1 MTEATTVILESHA
14 ELLAD
19 ALGRILPIP
28 ERGSMAFLRCL
39 APQVV
44 RALADTPGFQVSG
57 WDVRAVTDATD
68 PVARTIT
75 ADQAVEIRE
84 NKGDATLLLV
94 DIHAAGAG
102 MDGIYNAT
110 REITEDEVL
119 KKAIQ
124 RARLRL
130 SKQDRE
136 VAEKAVK
143 RATRVGE
150 RSAVSLWRQ
159 FDYYARA
166 VCSSSG
172 IGGLV
177 GRLGLWPIRR
187 SPEGYRKEDLDVSA
201 RLVERLLLGGRS
213 EGTLPGRIRSLM
225 LVGASEEQLRSL
237 EQFLRCAAVLP
248 VEEALVELEDKPV
261 LWLGELQPAIGGQE
275 LRRLEL
281 RSWRT
286 RNGGVARWSGLTD
299 DDGPVPVFRMDPH
312 VETPAQY
319 SKLEIRWDT
328 EPEEVPAGHVE
339 YQVVVLAGEEELASQ
354 VITHSRRR
362 PQVARF
368 TNEDFEDLAEDAK
381 FEARVRV
388 TAIGLDHVAADESDE
403 EFLLCFGDVAKPP
416 NVGSGRPVR
425 ALLEAPLRWRNPRR
439 SWKPAATQAYA
450 QRIERGLSPF
460 APSAVVAASGY
471 SVPP

>member
-1 MTEATTVILESHA
+1 MTEATTAILESHA

-19 ALGRILPIP
+19 AIGRILPLP

-44 RALADTPGFQVSG
+44 RALAANPRFQVPG

-84 NKGDATLLLV
+84 SKGDAALLLV

-102 MDGIYNAT
+102 MAGIYNAA
-110 REITEDEVL
+110 RELTEEEVL

-130 SKQDRE
+130 TKQDRE

-166 VCSSSG
+166 VCSGAS

-177 GRLGLWPIRR
+177 GRLGLWPIRPG
-187 SPEGYRKEDLDVSA
+187 PEGYRQEDLDVSA
-201 RLVERLLLGGRS
+201 RMVERLLLGGRS
-213 EGTLPGRIRSLM
+213 EGTVSGRIRSLM
-225 LVGASEEQLRSL
+225 LAGASEEQLRGL
-237 EQFLRCAAVLP
+237 EQFLRLAAVLP
-248 VEEALVELEDKPV
+248 VEEALVELEDKPA
-261 LWLGELQPAIGGQE
+261 LWLGDIQPAIDGQE

-286 RNGGVARWSGLTD
+286 RTGSVAKWSGLKD
-299 DDGPVPVFRMDPH
+299 EDGPVPVFRMHPNA
-312 VETPAQY
+312 ETAAQY

-328 EPEEVPAGHVE
+328 EPEQVTAGAVE
-339 YQVVVLAGEEELASQ
+339 YHVAVLAGEKESEEELASRV
-354 VITHSRRR
+354 VIHSKRR

-388 TAIGLDHVAADESDE
+388 SAIGLDHVTAVESE
-403 EFLLCFGDVAKPP
+403 EFLLCFGDVGPSP
-416 NVGSGRPVR
+416 NAGSGKRVR
-425 ALLEAPLRWRNPRR
+425 ALAPNGFSSDWR
-439 SWKPAATQAYA
+439 
-450 QRIERGLSPF
+450 
-460 APSAVVAASGY
+460 
-471 SVPP
+471 